1 MVSQKNRT
9 CFPGG
14 KMKKEI
20 SDKMQI
26 GMLYIWKKFRDAQIR
41 TKLAVYVVLVAL
53 ICSGVIGSIS
63 YVTMRNVMIHTARK
77 SSMSLLKQMGSRMDD
92 RIREFQDTT
101 YSFSNS
107 VEVRSL
113 LYEGGNEEFTTHTYN
128 LKQADLSKNFLTFT
142 VLHNYSEFVIVESR
156 KDNVYFYDQ
165 RPQNKKITLPEAENI
180 MEELRETVTDTLPIQ
195 WIKKDGQLFFVRRIV
210 RQAEGKIETVG
221 TIIFGVS
228 DDFLLQEDDGD
239 AYVTGKNILVAGDD
253 GVIYKKNHLELS
265 EKDLT
270 YYFSYREGKYYIYN
284 TVREINSAR
293 YLVLVL
299 KTPRYHWNMCCFIPY
314 KDILAEANQ
323 VIPKILLT
331 TVVLLSVGL
340 LIGVILYRNIRK
352 NLNIIEQ
359 GMQQYESG
367 NYSRLISPA
376 SYDEIGLL
384 ILQFNHMGMKINEL
398 NELTR
403 KEEEEK
409 QELQYQVMEAQINPH
424 FLYNTLGS
432 LKWLAYEKEQ
442 DEIARLADA
451 IISLLRFT
459 VKYANQEILLEEELS
474 YIDNYIYIQ
483 QTRYENTFCVEK
495 EVTKE
500 ALAFPIIGF
509 ILQPF
514 VENNI
519 LHGLDN
525 ARTDGVIRIKGEVKE
540 EVLYLTVAD
549 NGFGM
554 TPEKLSELQNKIEQ
568 NKAEKYR
575 GFNGIGVI
583 NIILRLKLV
592 YGEQFRYRIDSEVG
606 AGTSTTLMIPK
617 RRVENEKESIV
628 S

>member
-101 YSFSNS
+101 YSFSNN

>member
-101 YSFSNS
+101 YSFSNN

-270 YYFSYREGKYYIYN
+270 YYFSYREGKYNIYN